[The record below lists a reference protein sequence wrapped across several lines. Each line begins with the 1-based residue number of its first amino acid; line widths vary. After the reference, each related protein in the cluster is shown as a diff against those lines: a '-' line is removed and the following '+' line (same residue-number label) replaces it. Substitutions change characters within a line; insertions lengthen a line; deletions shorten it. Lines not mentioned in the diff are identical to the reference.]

1 VFSLRLK
8 TATSPRWVETV
19 LEDFDSFLLDHA
31 ACERKASATALTFV
45 SHYPDRREL
54 VSAMIDLAREELEH
68 FHQVYQRIAERGLV
82 LAADTKDPY
91 VNRLAEE
98 FRKGSE
104 AYFLDR
110 LLVAGIVEAR
120 GCERFGLVAEALP
133 PGPLKDFYRVL
144 ASSEARHRGLFL
156 RLARLY
162 FEEQIVAPRLDEL
175 LETEARV
182 IESLPLRPA
191 VH

>member
-1 VFSLRLK
+1 MPLLK
-8 TATSPRWVETV
+8 VATSPDWVKTV
-19 LEDFDSFLLDHA
+19 LADFDAFLLDHA

-45 SHYPDRREL
+45 SHYPDRKEL
-54 VSAMIDLAREELEH
+54 VAAMIALAQEELEH
-68 FHQVYQRIAERGLV
+68 FHQVYQRIAERDLV

-91 VNRLAEE
+91 VNRLAKE

-120 GCERFGLVAEALP
+120 GCERFGLVAEALS
-133 PGPLKDFYRVL
+133 PGPMKDFYR
-144 ASSEARHRGLFL
+144 AIANSEARHRGLFTQ
-156 RLARLY
+156 LARRY
-162 FEEQIVAPRLDEL
+162 FEEETVEARLGEL
-175 LETEARV
+175 LEVEASV
-182 IESLPLRPA
+182 IRELPLRPA

>member
-156 RLARLY
+156 RLARVY
-162 FEEQIVAPRLDEL
+162 FDEDVVAARLDEL
-175 LETEARV
+175 LEIEAGV
-182 IESLPLRPA
+182 LESLPLRPA

>member
-1 VFSLRLK
+1 MPLLK
-8 TATSPRWVETV
+8 TATPPAWVKTV
-19 LEDFDSFLLDHA
+19 LSDFDAFLLDHA

-45 SHYPDRREL
+45 SHYPDRKEL

-68 FHQVYQRIAERGLV
+68 FHQVYRRITERDLV

-91 VNRLAEE
+91 VNRLVKE
-98 FRKGSE
+98 FRKGSD

-120 GCERFGLVAEALP
+120 GCERFGLLAEALS
-133 PGPLKDFYRVL
+133 PGPMKDFYRDL
-144 ASSEARHRGLFL
+144 TSSEARHRGLFL
-156 RLARLY
+156 RLARIY
-162 FEEQIVAPRLDEL
+162 FDTGSVERRLDEL
-175 LETEARV
+175 LDVEAAVVR
-182 IESLPLRPA
+182 ELPLRPA